1 MWKSFGS
8 VSKLSSNLCFWSFGL
23 VFFWDTLPSTTTRR
37 RRTLHNRPES
47 KPQET
52 LQKCHL
58 MLERSYWETSQ
69 FSEYFAV
76 IYNEHVSMHANKQIV
91 IWFIDISLFI
101 FRLQT
106 NSHLFWTVWLICGR
120 WRGCSAGS
128 SCCWTWCKYYIFCLS
143 TVRDGIDFES
153 C

>member
-37 RRTLHNRPES
+37 RRTLHNRLKANLKKLCRSVISCWRDLTERRLS
-47 KPQET
+47 SQNILQSYTMST
-52 LQKCHL
+52 LACTL
-58 MLERSYWETSQ
+58 INRSLSDL
-69 FSEYFAV
+69 S
-76 IYNEHVSMHANKQIV
+76 
-91 IWFIDISLFI
+91 DISLFI

-120 WRGCSAGS
+120 CRGCSAGS

-143 TVRDGIDFES
+143 TVHWLWILLT
-153 C
+153 

>member
-8 VSKLSSNLCFWSFGL
+8 VSKLSSNLCHWSFGL
-23 VFFWDTLPSTTTRR
+23 VFFEIHFHQRRHEEDERYITGLKANLKKLCRSVISCWRDLTERRLSSHNILQSYTMSTLAC
-37 RRTLHNRPES
+37 TLINRS
-47 KPQET
+47 
-52 LQKCHL
+52 LSDL
-58 MLERSYWETSQ
+58 S
-69 FSEYFAV
+69 
-76 IYNEHVSMHANKQIV
+76 
-91 IWFIDISLFI
+91 DISLFN

-143 TVRDGIDFES
+143 TVHWLWILLT
-153 C
+153 